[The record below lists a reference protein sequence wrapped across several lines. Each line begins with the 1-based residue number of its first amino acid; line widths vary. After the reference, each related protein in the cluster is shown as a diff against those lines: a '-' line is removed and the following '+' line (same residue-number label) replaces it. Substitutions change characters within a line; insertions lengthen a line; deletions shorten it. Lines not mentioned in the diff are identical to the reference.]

1 MSRSKL
7 FLMILALFVI
17 AMYSTDGRAI
27 GIPEYAKDL
36 PQSLKNNCNVC
47 HEKASGGPLNDFGK
61 NYAMY
66 GRVMEAIKGLDSDG
80 DGYDNGEELAAGTL
94 PGFAS
99 SYPGKKRSI
108 DAGMVALV
116 VTLIA
121 VIGLVLRKRMSG

>member
-1 MSRSKL
+1 MKYPRL
-7 FLMILALFVI
+7 FFIILSLIALT
-17 AMYSTDGRAI
+17 AYSMDGRVL
-27 GIPEYAKDL
+27 GMPEYSKDL

-47 HEKASGGPLNDFGK
+47 HDKASGGPINDFGK
-61 NYAMY
+61 DYAMY
-66 GRVMEAIKGLDSDG
+66 GHVMEAVEGLDSDE

-99 SYPGKKRSI
+99 SYPGKRRGI

-116 VTLIA
+116 FALIA